1 MFFNPLA
8 GEFFDGIFLKERLKA
23 FMMEGKSDSIIQIDP
38 SVDNHDYYV
47 VGKAKGVDGLNRCM
61 RVNKNE
67 TCLLI
72 NDGKQI
78 QV

>member
-1 MFFNPLA
+1 
-8 GEFFDGIFLKERLKA
+8 
-23 FMMEGKSDSIIQIDP
+23 MMEGKSDSIIQIDP